1 MLWNVKNGQAD
12 VGNGTMS
19 YVSFGRGARPFVILP
34 GLSDGLATVKGKALM
49 LAGPY
54 RRFFDQ
60 YTVYMFS
67 RRDDLPEEYSIRE
80 MAADQAIAMRRLG
93 LEGAAVMGV
102 SEGGMIAQYL
112 AIDHPELVSRLVLAV
127 TAPRAEEITKER
139 LACWMK
145 LAQEGGHK
153 ALMIDTAENSY
164 SPAYLRKFRTSY
176 AVIGFIGRP
185 SDRYR
190 RFLANA
196 RAILSFDASEE
207 LKKIACP
214 VLIIGGADD
223 KIVGIE
229 ASHELQRQI
238 PGSELYGYEGLGH
251 AAYEEA
257 KDFNKRVLDFLE
269 KTLPAAADQGEKA

>member
-1 MLWNVKNGQAD
+1 MLWNAKNGQVD

-19 YVSFGRGARPFVILP
+19 YVSFGRGERPFVILP

-54 RRFFDQ
+54 RRFFGK
-60 YTVYMFS
+60 YTVYIFS
-67 RRDDLPEEYSIRE
+67 RRDGLPEDYSIRE
-80 MAADQAIAMRRLG
+80 MAADQAIAMMRLG
-93 LEGAAVMGV
+93 LEKAAVMGV

-112 AIDHPELVSRLVLAV
+112 AIDRPELVSRLVLAV
-127 TAPRAEEITKER
+127 TAPRAEDITKER

-145 LAQEGGHK
+145 FAQEGDHK

-164 SPAYLRKFRTSY
+164 SPAYLQKFRTSY
-176 AVIGFIGRP
+176 AVIGLIGKP

-207 LKKIACP
+207 LGKIACP
-214 VLIIGGADD
+214 VFIIGGADD
-223 KIVGIE
+223 KIVGIG
-229 ASHELQRQI
+229 ASRELHERI
-238 PGSELYGYEGLGH
+238 AGSELYVYEGLGH

-257 KDFNKRVLDFLE
+257 KDFNRRVFDFLE

>member
-1 MLWNVKNGQAD
+1 MLWNAKNGQAD

-54 RRFFDQ
+54 RRFFDK

-127 TAPRAEEITKER
+127 TAPRAEDLTKER

-145 LAQEGGHK
+145 LAQEGDHK

-164 SPAYLRKFRTSY
+164 SAAYLAKFRTSY
-176 AVIGFIGRP
+176 AFIGLIGRP
-185 SDRYR
+185 ADGYR
-190 RFLANA
+190 RFLSNA
-196 RAILSFDASEE
+196 RAILAFDASEE
-207 LKKIACP
+207 LKKITCP

-238 PGSELYGYEGLGH
+238 AGSELFVYGKLGH

-257 KDFNKRVLDFLE
+257 KDFNKRVFDFLE
-269 KTLPAAADQGEKA
+269 KTLPEK